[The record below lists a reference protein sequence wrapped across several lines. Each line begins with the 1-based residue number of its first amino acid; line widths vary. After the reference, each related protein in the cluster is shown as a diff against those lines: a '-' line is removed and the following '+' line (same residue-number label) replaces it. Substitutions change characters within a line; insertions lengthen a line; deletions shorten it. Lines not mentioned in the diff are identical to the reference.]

1 MSGGEMQNNFIIF
14 TNHQKVLSFLAKFSD
29 KESYEREIA
38 RKIGISYGS
47 ANKVLND
54 LYSNG
59 LLKRRREGRMY
70 FYSIN
75 KKNVMLKPFKILNNI
90 ILLQPLIKKLKR
102 LTKKIVLYGSCAEG
116 TDNSESDIDLF
127 IISEQKRKALQII
140 KNYSFK
146 KGFKDIKIQ
155 PVIQAPIELL
165 ESEKGDKEF
174 LSLVREGIVLWEKQ
188 TDESRI

>member
-1 MSGGEMQNNFIIF
+1 MSGGEMRNNFIIF

-155 PVIQAPIELL
+155 PVIQTPIELL

>member
-14 TNHQKVLSFLAKFSD
+14 TNHKKGLSFLAKFSD

-59 LLKRRREGRMY
+59 LLKRRREGKMY

-75 KKNVMLKPFKILNNI
+75 KENAMFKPFKILNNI

-102 LTKKIVLYGSCAEG
+102 LTKRIVLYGSCAEG

-155 PVIQAPIELL
+155 PVIQTPIELL

-188 TDESRI
+188 IDESRI

>member
-1 MSGGEMQNNFIIF
+1 MQNNFIIF

-155 PVIQAPIELL
+155 PVIQTPIELL